1 MTSAEK
7 FQAFLDSP
15 EGSRIEFKRAA
26 GGLHFEELVKY
37 CVALANEGGGVM
49 LLGVTDK
56 RPRQV
61 VGTRA
66 FPEPGRTEAGLF
78 EQLRRHIPLEEY
90 WHDDKR
96 VLIVHIPSRLPGSA
110 WEYQGAFLMR
120 AGDALVP
127 MSDEQLRRIH
137 EEAGPDFSAEIC
149 PRATIDDLDPAAVEV
164 LRQLWQKK
172 SSQQDIAVRSPEQLL
187 ADAELIVDGHIT
199 YAALILLGV
208 RESLGRHLGQ
218 AEIIFEY
225 RSTEAPGPAADR
237 HEFRQGFFPALDEIW
252 RLINLRNDLQHFQ
265 QGLFIWDV
273 PTFSERAVREAVL
286 NAVAHRDYRRGGS
299 VFIRQFQRRIEIVS
313 PGGFPA
319 GITPENVLWQ
329 QNPRN
334 RRIAEVLS
342 KCGLV
347 ERAGQGFD
355 LIYRECIRQSK
366 PLPDFSRTD
375 EHSVWLTL
383 RGDIQDPEFLRYLE
397 EVGQERAASFSTE
410 DFLIID
416 LGHRE
421 QPIPDYLKSR
431 IQHLLDQGVI
441 ERVGRGRGVR
451 HLLSRRF
458 YRFLGQ
464 SGVYTRKLG
473 LDRETNK
480 ALLLKHIAGN
490 APEGCRFR
498 EIAQVLPSLS
508 RSQIQKLL
516 AELKREERVY
526 TVGKQADRF
535 VVCGQEGRF
544 FCSKR
549 CKPGAKLTPTKGHNP
564 IKRNDLRIGPIAR
577 NGLGMAQSRSKYAG
591 TIYRQAQA

>member
-1 MTSAEK
+1 MTSADQL
-7 FQAFLDSP
+7 QAFLDSP

-26 GGLHFEELVKY
+26 GGFHFEDLVKY

-61 VGTRA
+61 VGTQA
-66 FPEPGRTEAGLF
+66 FREPGRTEAGLF
-78 EQLRRHIPLEEY
+78 ERLRRHVPVEEY
-90 WHDDKR
+90 RHDGKR
-96 VLIVHIPSRLPGSA
+96 VLIVHIPGRLSGSA
-110 WEYQGAFLMR
+110 WQYQGSFLMR
-120 AGDALVP
+120 AGDSLVP
-127 MSDEQLRRIH
+127 MGDEQLRQIH
-137 EEAGPDFSAEIC
+137 AETGPDFSAEIC
-149 PRATIDDLDPAAVEV
+149 PRATIDDLDPTAIEV

-172 SSQQDIAVRSPEQLL
+172 ASQQDIAARPPERLL
-187 ADAELIVDGHIT
+187 ADAELIVDGRIT

-208 RESLGRHLGQ
+208 RQALGRHLGQ
-218 AEIIFEY
+218 AEIVFEY

-237 HEFRQGFFPALDEIW
+237 REFRQGFLPVLDEIW

-265 QGLFIWDV
+265 QGLFVWDV

-299 VFIRQFQRRIEIVS
+299 VFVRQFQRRIEIVS

-334 RRIAEVLS
+334 RRIVEVLG

-355 LIYRECIRQSK
+355 FIYRECIRQSK
-366 PLPDFSRTD
+366 PLPDFFRTD

-383 RGDIQDPEFLRYLE
+383 HGDIQDPEFLRYLE
-397 EVGQERAASFSTE
+397 EVGQERTASFSTE

-416 LGHRE
+416 LVHRE

-431 IQHLLDQGVI
+431 IQYLLDQGVI

-451 HLLSRRF
+451 HLLSRRL
-458 YRFLGQ
+458 YRFLGK

-480 ALLLKHIAGN
+480 ALLLKHIAYN

-498 EIAQVLPSLS
+498 EIVQVLPSLS

-516 AELKREERVY
+516 AELKRQERVY
-526 TVGKQADRF
+526 TTGDRRTALWYA
-535 VVCGQEGRF
+535 GGRGASF
-544 FCSKR
+544 APIGAKPAQNQ
-549 CKPGAKLTPTKGHNP
+549 CKPKDETH
-564 IKRNDLRIGPIAR
+564 
-577 NGLGMAQSRSKYAG
+577 
-591 TIYRQAQA
+591 